1 MSCEGGEREGE
12 AREREG
18 RIGRGVSGREK
29 IKQIGMQR
37 TTTGGWNE
45 GGVKLGQ
52 LGVAAPRGWDQ
63 YSLFLSSA
71 LANYSNCTQGYANLF
86 AFFSSIFLPTHT
98 HARIYL
104 YIYIY
109 TPVFLFP
116 RWFVTR
122 ASQPIP
128 PPVRAERRESFSQ
141 RRESDPSEAKRE
153 KGRKEEREREIP
165 FPSDKIDRGSSR
177 YGIGIIRLRGKRVSR
192 TLRRISITRR
202 YYFIR
207 PWKSSETKGG
217 LIIFPN

>member
-1 MSCEGGEREGE
+1 MSCRGEEREGE

-109 TPVFLFP
+109 THLFSFFLDGSLRAP
-116 RWFVTR
+116 RSQSLPPCERKDESRSLRGERVTR
-122 ASQPIP
+122 A
-128 PPVRAERRESFSQ
+128 RRKERKEGR
-141 RRESDPSEAKRE
+141 KRE
-153 KGRKEEREREIP
+153 RDPLPLG
-165 FPSDKIDRGSSR
+165 
-177 YGIGIIRLRGKRVSR
+177 
-192 TLRRISITRR
+192 
-202 YYFIR
+202 
-207 PWKSSETKGG
+207 
-217 LIIFPN
+217 

>member
-1 MSCEGGEREGE
+1 MSCEGEEREGE

-86 AFFSSIFLPTHT
+86 AFFSSIFLPTHI

-104 YIYIY
+104 YIYIH
-109 TPVFLFP
+109 TCFP
-116 RWFVTR
+116 FSSMVRYARLAANPSPR
-122 ASQPIP
+122 ASGKTR
-128 PPVRAERRESFSQ
+128 VVL
-141 RRESDPSEAKRE
+141 SEARE
-153 KGRKEEREREIP
+153 
-165 FPSDKIDRGSSR
+165 
-177 YGIGIIRLRGKRVSR
+177 
-192 TLRRISITRR
+192 
-202 YYFIR
+202 
-207 PWKSSETKGG
+207 
-217 LIIFPN
+217 

>member
-1 MSCEGGEREGE
+1 MRLVEDGDSLLEGGRKGGRIRSLDITGLVSISRGKDSGQGRPLLLVWSEERKGEEERE
-12 AREREG
+12 R

-71 LANYSNCTQGYANLF
+71 LAPTIATAHRDTRTFLRFSPLF
-86 AFFSSIFLPTHT
+86 SFLHTYTH
-98 HARIYL
+98 IYI

-128 PPVRAERRESFSQ
+128 PPAGGGTSGKTRVLL
-141 RRESDPSEAKRE
+141 SEARE
-153 KGRKEEREREIP
+153 
-165 FPSDKIDRGSSR
+165 
-177 YGIGIIRLRGKRVSR
+177 
-192 TLRRISITRR
+192 
-202 YYFIR
+202 
-207 PWKSSETKGG
+207 
-217 LIIFPN
+217 